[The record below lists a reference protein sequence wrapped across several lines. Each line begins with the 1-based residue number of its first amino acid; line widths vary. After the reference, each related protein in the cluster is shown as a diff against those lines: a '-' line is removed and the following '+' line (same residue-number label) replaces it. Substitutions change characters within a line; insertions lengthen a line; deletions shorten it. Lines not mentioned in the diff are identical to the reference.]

1 MKNIA
6 KCFLVFFLATLV
18 AGKVNAQTTTSWKGT
33 SSTSWSSASNWTNG
47 VPNST
52 TDVIIGDASF
62 TGNFNPSTSTTS
74 VCKNLTLGSTK
85 VVTLTVNHSF
95 TVNGSILINAN
106 GTLNHNASS
115 SSAITLKGDLLNH
128 GTYTGNGNSK
138 STLTFAGLNQTIG
151 GTSTTSFIRLTINA
165 SSTVTMAQNVTVSG
179 SNSRFRLYGKLNPG
193 DNPTYKLT
201 TTSLTLYSGATLYVY
216 GTLFTDNYAV
226 SGSVTINGGATVNY
240 ASAIRNQTIAS
251 NYSYSTLVING
262 GTTKQLTSNLTSL
275 NSSNSSYGN
284 INVINGVF
292 DLGTYTANRG
302 TSVTG
307 GIFTLGAGAKL
318 KIGGSNT
325 FPSNFNTKAINS
337 TSIVEYNGQNQ
348 NITSISYG
356 NLILS
361 GTSGAVTKTT
371 SSTGFTIAGDLITN
385 LNSATSLSFNTA
397 ANLTVNGNVTLG
409 LNTTLNC
416 NTTTHNL
423 AGNILNAG
431 TINGSTGTINMR
443 GLNKTIAGT
452 GVFNFYNLTL
462 TDATITVNSLTAI
475 TIAGNLT
482 TTGAGKYSQQT
493 GGNTTLSGTSKVISG
508 AEFSF
513 SNLTVTGSI
522 STVSNLIIDGNL
534 AVSGTLNANGG
545 TETFIGIGKTISGVG
560 VIAFYSA
567 FINGSI
573 ISSSSFAINNA
584 LTVNGSFR
592 ATLGTATFKNTAVL
606 NGAAN
611 LYHVIVNG
619 TSLTL
624 SNEANLGIAGALT
637 ITSGVLNVSTSK
649 PNTVTFNGT
658 NAQNINGITYDNLV
672 LEGSSTK
679 TALNNIT
686 VNNNFTNKASATF
699 SAGAFTHTF
708 KGGFLNQG
716 TFVASTSTTLF
727 TPTTNVTISGETT
740 FNNLTINTATGVL
753 VVLNNNIVAANV
765 NIVNGTVNTG
775 VNILTVTNTRIGN
788 GIIYGSIKH
797 SHTFVSGT
805 PYAFEGPNNTVTF
818 TGTPLIT
825 SLTVTAEK
833 TPVLDFPNG
842 VAVNIKY
849 TLSHVGSIGSA
860 TAAIRL
866 HYDDVDLN
874 GNTEGNIV
882 LWKLQNDAW
891 AREGKTANNSTSNYV
906 EKTGITNIAYSWIL
920 ADEPNVV
927 KWTGAVSTAWN
938 NSLNWLAVSG
948 TPSMPPSAVDV
959 VLLGSASAINQ
970 PTLSTTAIVR
980 SIRFESNSATTLSLT
995 NTGSLSLS
1003 NLDGIWSNNAIHQI
1017 NVGDGLL
1024 NIYGDVVLGKGI
1036 PGQYINLAAANGS
1049 IVVNGSLKG
1058 SLGASINLTGFA
1070 TLKLSGDLNL
1080 NAAIFAP
1087 GNSTVEYNG
1096 LNAQAVAG
1104 TNYYNLL
1111 INKNAGSAECN
1122 NNKLIIANNLT
1133 IQNGQLDVAVNVV
1146 VAGDVSVN
1154 SGTTLKTI
1162 ADSVRVSGNW
1172 TNAGAFV
1179 SGGSTVCFEGKSNQY
1194 LTASTFHNLCVD
1206 KGTSTLIL
1214 TGNVTVGDNLILE
1227 SGKINLGTYTINR
1240 LSLGGKFMA
1249 NSDVEVMVSGA
1260 DNFPKNYGVY
1270 ELDTNSLVNYNGI
1283 VAQTIAGNIYYGNL
1297 STNNGGASAKTLEA
1311 DIHIKGNL
1319 NIHPGASL
1327 AASNFAIFL
1336 HGKWN
1341 NEGVFLP
1348 GTSTVFLE
1356 GNNKTLTGNTTFYT
1370 LMVGGSY
1377 TVNNN
1382 NITINGSLEIDN
1394 TGAYNAGNG
1403 TSTIKGDLTNAGI
1416 LQSSGVITFT
1426 GNTVQNITL
1435 INSITTASSGV
1446 VNFNGTVPPT
1456 LSSINP
1462 PEFANVNINNTA
1474 GVTASQAWA
1483 VSGAFNVSSN
1493 ARFNTGEFTHQFLG
1507 SFTNNG
1513 FIQNNGIIW
1522 FKPSATTTIDLGL
1535 GLTDSGA
1542 VNFGGTGLI
1551 TIQGIPARINNLTI
1565 SNTNSAGVNLPNGWA
1580 IDGSFTIDDGAV
1592 FNAGNNTYYVGDN
1605 INVSGVLNPNSSTF
1619 ILTGVAGEVF
1629 FNYESKFNNLSI
1641 ANGASILFNNDVN
1654 VLGNFINNG
1663 TVDQTSQGSLVMVG
1677 AADATVGGT
1686 SGSLSMLSIEKI
1698 NATVTLGV
1706 NLSAVVNLSINSGTL
1721 ATSTYSITP
1730 DATASTL
1737 NLSDNATLKLQG
1749 TSTIGNFTTTNIDTF
1764 STVEYAGVTQTIKA
1778 TTYGNLVLS
1787 SAGTKTASGTITINN
1802 NFTLTNATF
1811 DAGSSTHIL
1820 KGNWT
1825 MTSGLYN
1832 TTGALTLNGVAN
1844 QILKSTGAFRSLT
1857 INKASGAVY
1866 DSTDITV
1873 TNALTL
1879 TNGLVYTGANK
1890 INYTATSAPTRTNG
1904 YVVGRLQRLIPT
1916 NNNSAT
1922 YIFDLGDAN
1931 NYTPVSLL
1939 FGANA
1944 VTKSGNISVYNTS
1957 GDHADL
1963 ANSQLGAT
1971 KSVNRKWNIATDSI
1985 AFTTY
1990 SATFNY
1996 VSADVDAGANTS
2008 AFYVSKFANGNW
2020 AVLAT
2025 GTKTSTSTQATGIN
2039 TGGDFVI
2046 GELVARVWD
2055 GGAANNLWSSAN
2067 NWNPDGVPSAN
2078 EDAWINSAVTP
2089 TINANVLVD
2098 ELKITANS
2106 ILNIGAAGSLTIT
2119 GDLML
2124 NAGTININGQ
2134 TLTLNGTF
2142 NANGIGTITGSA
2154 TSSIIIGG
2162 TAGGNF
2168 GMIRMT
2174 PGSPNNRVKNFTLNR
2189 TGDGAEVTI
2198 GTNGLEVTNLL
2209 NVTNGILRANGNLI
2223 LVSDNNGT
2231 ARVGQLIA
2239 PADVVGNVV
2248 VQRYIPAVSRRSRM
2262 LSPSTANFTFAQ
2274 LKDDIFITGP
2284 GGVINGFDA
2293 SSSNGQTAYSYQ
2305 ESTTGTRGWKGL
2317 TNINNSLS
2325 AGKGA
2330 LVFVRGNRSLP
2341 APQWY
2346 TPPYVA
2352 QNQVTIDFVG
2362 ELNKGTISPALTYTN
2377 TEIAENDGWNLL
2389 GNPYAAPIDWSQV
2402 NKTNL
2407 AAFYYVLNPASNSY
2421 IAYNGALKI
2430 ASGQAFFVQAIGANP
2445 SITFTESSKSV
2456 NEVTGNF
2463 KTAATPFEIEIRKDS
2478 LNADLAWLNIDN
2490 NASRSY
2496 NPSED
2501 ALKFYNATI
2510 NLSFMGDDSVMQ
2522 QYLST
2527 PINSTIDTFKLDL
2540 QAPTGTYTLTFSHVL
2555 SLPTNNGAYFIDK
2568 YTQNIVNLATTNTYT
2583 FTVNAANA
2591 QTIGQRFILVINQ
2604 ANVLP
2609 VTWVNFSGAKQKND
2623 VTLTWFTTNEVNNK
2637 GFEVQRQQAN
2647 NTWQTIG
2654 FVKATTGMLTN
2665 KYNFVDV
2672 NVPANQTLYYR
2683 LKQVDLNGKAT
2694 YSSIVAITPDE
2705 LKQQSTQ
2712 VYPNPTA
2719 DKFSVAITS
2728 TQNTTA
2734 QITISDI
2741 SGQKQLSQTQVLQAG
2756 LNTLNYGN
2764 LKTGV
2769 YFIEVITE
2777 GKKEVI
2783 KLLVK

>member
-1 MKNIA
+1 MNNIV
-6 KCFLVFFLATLV
+6 KCFLVIFLATAV
-18 AGKVNAQTTTSWKGT
+18 AGNVNAQTTTSWKGT
-33 SSTSWSSASNWTNG
+33 SSTSWSTASNWTNG

-62 TGNFNPSTSTTS
+62 TGNFNPSTSAS
-74 VCKNLTLGSTK
+74 SACKNLTVGGTKST
-85 VVTLTVNHSF
+85 TLTVNHAF
-95 TVNGSILINAN
+95 TVNGSIVINAN
-106 GTLNHNASS
+106 GILNHNASS

-165 SSTVTMAQNVTVSG
+165 SATVTMAQNVTVAG
-179 SNSRFRLYGKLNPG
+179 TNSRFRLYGKLNPG

-201 TTSLTLYSGATLYVY
+201 TTSLTLYSGATLYVN
-216 GTLFTDNYAV
+216 GTLFTDNYSV
-226 SGSVTINGGATVNY
+226 SGTVTINGGATVNY
-240 ASAIRNQTIAS
+240 SSTMRNQTIAS
-251 NYSYSTLVING
+251 NYSYSSLVLSG

-275 NSSNSSYGN
+275 NSSNLAYGN
-284 INVINGVF
+284 INVVNGIF
-292 DLGTYTANRG
+292 DLGTFTANRG

-307 GIFTLGAGAKL
+307 GTFTLGAGATL
-318 KIGGSNT
+318 KIGGTNA
-325 FPSNFNTKAINS
+325 FPSNYNTKAINS
-337 TSIVEYNGQNQ
+337 TSTVEYNGQNQ
-348 NITSISYG
+348 NITSVTYG
-356 NLILS
+356 NLVLA
-361 GTSGAVTKTT
+361 GTGGAVTKTT
-371 SSTGFTIAGDLITN
+371 SSTAFTVGGDLTTN
-385 LNSATSLSFNTA
+385 LSNATSLSFNTTA
-397 ANLTVNGNVTLG
+397 SITVNGNVTLG

-452 GVFNFYNLTL
+452 GVFNFNNLTL

-482 TTGAGKYSQQT
+482 TTGAGKYTQQT
-493 GGNTTLSGTSKVISG
+493 GGNTTLSGASKVISG

-513 SNLTVTGSI
+513 SNLIVTGSI
-522 STVSNLIIDGNL
+522 STSSNLIIDGNL

-545 TETFIGIGKTISGVG
+545 TETFTGMGKTISGVG
-560 VIAFYSA
+560 TIAFYSA

-573 ISSSSFAINNA
+573 ASTSSFAINNA
-584 LTVNGSFR
+584 LTVNGSFT

-606 NGAAN
+606 NGTAN
-611 LYHVIVNG
+611 LYHVTING

-624 SNEANLGIAGALT
+624 SNEANLGVAGTLT
-637 ITSGVLNVSTSK
+637 ITLGVLNVTTSK

-672 LEGSSTK
+672 LDGGSTK
-679 TALNNIT
+679 TALNSIT
-686 VNNNFTNKASATF
+686 VNNNFTNTATTTF

-708 KGGFLNQG
+708 KGAFVNQG
-716 TFVASTSTTLF
+716 TFVPSTGTVLF

-753 VVLNNNIVAANV
+753 VVLNNNITAATV
-765 NIVNGTVNTG
+765 NIANGTVNTG
-775 VNILTVTNTRIGN
+775 INVLTVTNTRLGN
-788 GIIYGSIKH
+788 GIIYGSVKH
-797 SHTFVSGT
+797 SHAFVSGT
-805 PYAFEGPNNTVTF
+805 AYAFEGPNNTVTF

-825 SLTVTAEK
+825 SLMITAEK
-833 TPVLDFPNG
+833 TSVLDFPNG
-842 VAVNIKY
+842 AAVNIKY
-849 TLSHVGSIGSA
+849 TFSHVGSLGSA

-874 GNTEGNIV
+874 GNTEANMV
-882 LWKLQNDAW
+882 LWKLQNDTW
-891 AREGKTANNSTSNYV
+891 VREGKTVNNSTNNYV
-906 EKTGITNIAYSWIL
+906 EKTGITNIAYTWVL
-920 ADEPNVV
+920 ADDANVV

-938 NSLNWLAVSG
+938 NALNWSSVSG
-948 TPSMPPSAVDV
+948 TPSMPPSATDI
-959 VLLGSASAINQ
+959 VLLGSVSAVNQ
-970 PTLSTTAIVR
+970 PTISTTATVR
-980 SIRFESNSATTLSLT
+980 SIRFESNNATTLSLAS
-995 NTGSLSLS
+995 TGSLSLS
-1003 NLDGIWSNNAIHQI
+1003 NLDGIWTSNATHQI
-1017 NVGDGLL
+1017 NVGNGLL
-1024 NIYGDVVLGKGI
+1024 TINGDVVLGKGVA
-1036 PGQYINLAAANGS
+1036 GQNINLTAANGN

-1058 SLGASINLTGFA
+1058 SIGASINLTGLA

-1080 NAAIFAP
+1080 NAATFAA

-1096 LNAQAVAG
+1096 LNAQTVAG

-1111 INKNAGSAECN
+1111 VNKNAGSAECN
-1122 NNKLIIANNLT
+1122 NNKLNIANNFT
-1133 IQNGQLDVAVNVV
+1133 IQSGELDVAVNATVTGNININTG
-1146 VAGDVSVN
+1146 ATLN
-1154 SGTTLKTI
+1154 TT
-1162 ADSVRVSGNW
+1162 ADSIRVSGNW
-1172 TNAGAFV
+1172 TNAGTFI
-1179 SGGSTVCFEGKSNQY
+1179 SGGSTVCFEGSSNQFV
-1194 LTASTFHNLCVD
+1194 TASTFHNLCLN
-1206 KGTSTLIL
+1206 KGASTLIL
-1214 TGNVTVGDNLILE
+1214 TGNVSVGDNVIVE
-1227 SGKINLGTYTINR
+1227 SGKINLSTYSLNR
-1240 LSLGGKFMA
+1240 LSLGGVFMA
-1249 NSDVEVMVSGA
+1249 RNGVEVMVSGA
-1260 DNFPKNYGVY
+1260 DNFPKNFGVY
-1270 ELDTNSLVNYNGI
+1270 DLDTNSLVNYNGSI
-1283 VAQTIAGNIYYGNL
+1283 AQTIAGNIYYGNL
-1297 STNNGGASAKTLEA
+1297 STSNGGATAKTLAA

-1319 NIHPGASL
+1319 YIQAGANL
-1327 AASNFAIFL
+1327 AASNLAVFL
-1336 HGKWN
+1336 HGKWL

-1356 GNNKTLTGNTTFYT
+1356 GVNKTLTGNTIFYN

-1382 NITINGSLEIDN
+1382 DITVNGSLEIDN
-1394 TGAYNAGNG
+1394 TGAYYAGNG
-1403 TSTIKGDLTNAGI
+1403 THILKGDLTNAGI
-1416 LQSSGVITFT
+1416 LNSEGVTTFT
-1426 GNTVQNITL
+1426 GTAVQNIAL
-1435 INSITTASSGV
+1435 INAITSVSSGV
-1446 VNFNGTVPPT
+1446 VNFNGTVAPI
-1456 LSSINP
+1456 LSSNTP

-1483 VSGAFNVSSN
+1483 VGGTFTVGSGAL
-1493 ARFNTGEFTHQFLG
+1493 FNTGEFTHQFFG
-1507 SFTNNG
+1507 GFTNNG
-1513 FIQNNGIIW
+1513 FIQNNGTMW

-1535 GLTDSGA
+1535 GLTDSGM

-1551 TIQGIPARINNLTI
+1551 TIQGLPARANNLTI
-1565 SNTNSAGVNLPNGWA
+1565 SNINSAGVSFAQGWA
-1580 IDGSFTIDDGAV
+1580 MAGSFTIDDGAV

-1605 INVSGVLNPNSSTF
+1605 INVSGVLNPDSSTF

-1629 FNYESKFNNLSI
+1629 FNNESKFNHLSI
-1641 ANGASILFNNDVN
+1641 NGGASILFNNDVY
-1654 VLGNFINNG
+1654 VLGNFTNNG
-1663 TVDQTSQGSLVMVG
+1663 MFDAASPGTLVMAG
-1677 AADATVGGT
+1677 YNDATVGGT
-1686 SGSLSMLSIEKI
+1686 SGSLSILSIEKI

-1730 DATASTL
+1730 DAAASTL
-1737 NLSDNATLKLQG
+1737 NLSDNATFKLQG
-1749 TSTIGNFTTTNIDTF
+1749 TSTIGNFTTINIDTF
-1764 STVEYAGVTQTIKA
+1764 STVEYAGFTQAIKA

-1787 SAGTKTASGTITINN
+1787 SAGTKTASGAITINN

-1811 DAGSSTHIL
+1811 DAGSSNHIL

-1844 QILKSTGAFRSLT
+1844 QVIKSTGAFRSLT

-1890 INYTATSAPTRTNG
+1890 INYTATSAPTHTNG

-1916 NNNSAT
+1916 NNNSST

-1944 VTKSGNISVYNTS
+1944 VTKSGNITVYNTS
-1957 GDHADL
+1957 GDHDDV
-1963 ANSQLGAT
+1963 ANSQLAAT
-1971 KSVNRKWNIATDSI
+1971 KSVNKKWNIATDSI
-1985 AFTTY
+1985 AFTAY

-2025 GTKTSTSTQATGIN
+2025 GTKTSTSTQATGVN
-2039 TGGDFVI
+2039 TAGDFVI
-2046 GELVARVWD
+2046 GELAARVWD

-2078 EDAWINSAVTP
+2078 EDAWINTAVTP

-2168 GMIRMT
+2168 GVIRMT
-2174 PGSPNNRVKNFTLNR
+2174 AGSPNNRVKNFTLNR

-2248 VQRYIPAVSRRSRM
+2248 VQRYIPAVTRRSRM

-2284 GGVINGFDA
+2284 GGLTNGFDA

-2305 ESTTGTRGWKGL
+2305 ESTIGTRGWKGL
-2317 TNINNSLS
+2317 TNINNGLS

-2330 LVFVRGNRSLP
+2330 LVFVRGDRGLP
-2341 APQWY
+2341 APQWF

-2377 TEIAENDGWNLL
+2377 TGIAENDGWNLV
-2389 GNPYAAPIDWSQV
+2389 GNPYAAPIDWSLV

-2421 IAYNGALKI
+2421 IAYNGSLKI

-2445 SITFTESSKSV
+2445 AITFTEGSKSV
-2456 NEVTGNF
+2456 NDATGNF
-2463 KTAATPFEIEIRKDS
+2463 KTSTTPFEIEIRKDS

-2490 NASRSY
+2490 NASRNY
-2496 NPSED
+2496 NASED

-2510 NLSFMGDDSVMQ
+2510 NLSFMSDDGVMQ

-2568 YTQNIVNLATTNTYT
+2568 YTQNTVNLATTNTYT

-2654 FVKATTGMLTN
+2654 FVKATTGLLTN